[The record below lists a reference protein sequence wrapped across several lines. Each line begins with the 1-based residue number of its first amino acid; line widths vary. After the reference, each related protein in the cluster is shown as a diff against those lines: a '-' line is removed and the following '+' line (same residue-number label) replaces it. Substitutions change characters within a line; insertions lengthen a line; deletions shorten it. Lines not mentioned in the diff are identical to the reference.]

1 MIMNRYDASAPPEP
15 WRGPLLA
22 AVFGGLLLAC
32 GGCDRA
38 RGETPPPD
46 SSRGALEVRAV
57 RLVRRDLVR
66 KVVLPA
72 SVRADLEVTLYAK
85 VTGFL
90 KEIPKDRGD
99 RVKAGERIAT
109 IEIPEMLSEIEHA
122 RASAALDES
131 TFQRLEAIRKV
142 EKTAVT
148 DQDLDMARA
157 KRDMS
162 KATLK
167 KLETLQSY
175 TEIRAPFGG
184 TITERFVDPG
194 AFIQQGKIVSMV
206 DSSKVRVLVDV
217 PESEARAA
225 RAGTPVDVR
234 FDALPGKSYRA
245 AVSRS
250 SDSLE
255 PTLRTMRIEIDV
267 RNPDFA
273 ILPGM
278 FARVSLEVDPH
289 PQALVLP
296 EEAVIIQQD
305 KAFVFV
311 DAGGKAKKVPVT
323 PGVEDNRLREILKG
337 LKGDETVLLPGGKAI
352 VDGTAVRPLE
362 TPDETATKTPV
373 TGGDR

>member
-1 MIMNRYDASAPPEP
+1 MIMNRNDASAPPKDP
-15 WRGPLLA
+15 RGLLFA
-22 AVFGGLLLAC
+22 ALLAC
-32 GGCDRA
+32 IAGCDGA
-38 RGETPPPD
+38 QGETPPTD
-46 SSRGALEVRAV
+46 AGRGVLEVRAV
-57 RLVRRDLVR
+57 HPVRQDLVR
-66 KVVLPA
+66 KIVLPA

-90 KEIPKDRGD
+90 KEITKDRGD
-99 RVKAGERIAT
+99 RVKAGELIAT
-109 IEIPEMLSEIEHA
+109 VEIPEMLSEIEHA

-131 TFQRLEAIRKV
+131 TCQRLESIRKV

-184 TITERFVDPG
+184 AITERFVDPG
-194 AFIQQGKIVSMV
+194 AFIQQGRIVSMV
-206 DSSKVRVLVDV
+206 DPSKVRVLVDV
-217 PESEARAA
+217 PESEARAS
-225 RAGTPVDVR
+225 RAGTPVEVR
-234 FDALPGKSYRA
+234 FDALPGKSCRA

-250 SDSLE
+250 SGSLDA
-255 PTLRTMRIEIDV
+255 TLRTMRVEIDV
-267 RNPDFA
+267 PNPDFA

-289 PQALVLP
+289 PKALVLP
-296 EEAVIIQQD
+296 EEAVVVQQD

-311 DAGGKAKKVPVT
+311 DAGGKAKKVVVT
-323 PGVEDNRLREILKG
+323 TGVEDDHRREILKG
-337 LKGDETVLLPGGKAI
+337 LKGDETVLLPAGKAL
-352 VDGTAVRPLE
+352 VDGIAVRSTE
-362 TPDETATKTPV
+362 VPDGPPTRSAAN
-373 TGGDR
+373 GGDR